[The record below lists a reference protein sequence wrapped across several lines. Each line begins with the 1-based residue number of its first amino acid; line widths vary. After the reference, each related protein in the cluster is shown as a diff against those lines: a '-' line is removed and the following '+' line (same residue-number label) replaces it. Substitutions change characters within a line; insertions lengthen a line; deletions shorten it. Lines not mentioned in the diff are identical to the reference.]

1 MSEPSETEKV
11 GYKQPP
17 RHGQFKPGVSGNPRG
32 RPKRKLDISLAL
44 NTALNDK
51 LAVPELGK
59 TMTGLEAFVQ
69 SIVDRV
75 LRGESKA
82 IPELMRLF
90 KKGKLFTHVPD
101 PTRLT
106 GVVVMPKALKRDQE
120 NGTDGG
126 YYLVGNGWLY
136 VHPVTKEIYSS

>member
-17 RHGQFKPGVSGNPRG
+17 RHSQFKPGVSGNPRG
-32 RPKRKLDISLAL
+32 RPKRKLDIGLAL
-44 NTALNDK
+44 NEALNDK
-51 LAVPELGK
+51 VATEPGK

-82 IPELMRLF
+82 VPELMRLF
-90 KKGKLFTHVPD
+90 NKVELFKHVPD

-106 GVVVMPKALKRDQE
+106 GVVVMPDALKRDQE

-126 YYLVGNGWLY
+126 YYTVGNGWLY
-136 VHPVTKEIYSS
+136 VDPVTKQTYSS

>member
-17 RHGQFKPGVSGNPRG
+17 RHSQFKPGVSGNPRG
-32 RPKRKLDISLAL
+32 RPKRKLDIGLAL
-44 NTALNDK
+44 NQALNDK
-51 LAVPELGK
+51 VVTEPGK
-59 TMTGLEAFVQ
+59 TMTGLEALIQ

-75 LRGESKA
+75 LRGEAKA

-90 KKGKLFTHVPD
+90 KKVELFKHVPD

-106 GVVVMPKALKRDQE
+106 GVVVMPPALRRDRE

-126 YYLVGNGWLY
+126 YYPVGNGWLY
-136 VHPVTKEIYSS
+136 VDPATKEIRSS

>member
-17 RHGQFKPGVSGNPRG
+17 RHSQFKPGVSGNPRG
-32 RPKRKLDISLAL
+32 RPKRKLDIGLAL
-44 NTALNDK
+44 NQALNGK
-51 LAVPELGK
+51 VVTEPGK

-90 KKGKLFTHVPD
+90 NKVKLFTHVPD

-106 GVVVMPKALKRDQE
+106 GVVVTPKALQRDQAK
-120 NGTDGG
+120 GTDGG
-126 YYLVGNGWLY
+126 YYTVGDGWLY
-136 VHPVTKEIYSS
+136 VDPVTKKIVSS